1 VSAQCRAAAEF
12 FAATPVVCFRFL
24 QSCFANVPSA
34 FCTVASPV
42 SSLIA
47 IVVMWAVV
55 AIVLFLSTPH
65 KAPTPIPVWRS
76 CQIGRLECLE
86 AAFFDQCYELIAIF
100 VIAFCLFLWILGPK
114 TKHGNLW
121 HMRQAPDAV
130 FQMRQVVGEDQR
142 KKHVAHVL
150 FSPSFAQERPIL
162 LASLSRSEG
171 SLALQSQKSER
182 PIVDASISRST
193 GSLVQQGQKLARSH
207 SPTSN
212 LRRVLQGQKLALSHF
227 PESRIR
233 RQEQATIYSSGTH
246 FYKHVIANQSVK

>member
-1 VSAQCRAAAEF
+1 
-12 FAATPVVCFRFL
+12 VV
-24 QSCFANVPSA
+24 
-34 FCTVASPV
+34 T
-42 SSLIA
+42 IA
-47 IVVMWAVV
+47 VIGAVV
-55 AIVLFLSTPH
+55 AIFLFLSTSP

-76 CQIGRLECLE
+76 CQIGRLECLK

-114 TKHGNLW
+114 TKHGNMWRL
-121 HMRQAPDAV
+121 RQAPDAV
-130 FQMRQVVGEDQR
+130 FQMQQVVGVDQR
-142 KKHVAHVL
+142 KKHVENVL

-171 SLALQSQKSER
+171 SLALHSQKSER
-182 PIVDASISRST
+182 PILDASLSRST
-193 GSLVQQGQKLARSH
+193 GSLVQQGQKLARSY

-212 LRRVLQGQKLALSHF
+212 LRGVLQGQKLALSHF

-246 FYKHVIANQSVK
+246 FYRHVIAHQSVK